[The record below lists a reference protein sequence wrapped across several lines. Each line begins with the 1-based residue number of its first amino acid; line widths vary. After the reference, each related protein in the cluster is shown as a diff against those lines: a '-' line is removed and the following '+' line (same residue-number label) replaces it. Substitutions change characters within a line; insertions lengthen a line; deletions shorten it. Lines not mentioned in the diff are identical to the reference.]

1 VGFTIVRIFWQGLI
15 VELDPI
21 PLGGRCLLLVEAD
34 MRALKGIASYDPEPT
49 KAGSKFRTA
58 ASP

>member
-15 VELDPI
+15 MELDPI

-34 MRALKGIASYDPEPT
+34 MRALKGMASYGT
-49 KAGSKFRTA
+49 K
-58 ASP
+58 